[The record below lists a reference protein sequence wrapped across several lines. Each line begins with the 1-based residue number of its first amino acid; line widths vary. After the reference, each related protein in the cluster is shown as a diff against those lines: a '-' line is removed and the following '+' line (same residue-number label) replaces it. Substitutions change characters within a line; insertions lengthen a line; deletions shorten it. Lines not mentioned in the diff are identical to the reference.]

1 MPATPFARDTSR
13 SLEKDPLSS
22 ALQLSCF
29 YGNHNF
35 WNMCLCSV
43 LFLTSSVYFF
53 AILLPPETLSY
64 SSFSPL
70 NHLQAKFFFMPG
82 AWGQSGLASG
92 LSLLC
97 RASGRDGRR
106 RASGPTSALH
116 PHEVGAGPGPV
127 WRRERQGALRPT
139 CCVISTSWAAGPSFY
154 EAQEIFLSFQPCEAR
169 DDGKPQTGLSAG
181 KHRECMCEHA
191 RARTHAPVP
200 CCKHL

>member
-1 MPATPFARDTSR
+1 MFNDVFWQSHRRWVTWKRRKFMPATPFARDTSR

-70 NHLQAKFFFMPG
+70 NHLQAKFFLCRGPG
-82 AWGQSGLASG
+82 DRVGWHRASPCCAGLVAETADEEPVAPPQLYILMRLEQGLDQSGGES
-92 LSLLC
+92 
-97 RASGRDGRR
+97 D
-106 RASGPTSALH
+106 
-116 PHEVGAGPGPV
+116 
-127 WRRERQGALRPT
+127 RER
-139 CCVISTSWAAGPSFY
+139 
-154 EAQEIFLSFQPCEAR
+154 
-169 DDGKPQTGLSAG
+169 
-181 KHRECMCEHA
+181 
-191 RARTHAPVP
+191 
-200 CCKHL
+200 